1 MVDMEVESRFDFL
14 EEDNEGPKDVENN
27 GYPA

>member
-1 MVDMEVESRFDFL
+1 MVDMEVESRFDL
-14 EEDNEGPKDVENN
+14 WEDENEGPKDVENN